1 MQPHNPSHFSDT
13 FLHLPAEKQARIF
26 RAAGEAFA
34 LQGYETAKMSAI
46 AQGAEVSVGSL
57 YQYFEN
63 KQALYLAVMHNSIAE
78 MEALLTALSQ
88 TREDIIVKAERIIRE
103 IQRFSR
109 KEQLLIKLYQG
120 ATAQTD
126 PGLAARLAAE
136 IESVT
141 ARIYRQ
147 AIREAQA
154 SGDVRA
160 DIDADFT
167 AYMLN
172 SFFIMLQFTYSCE
185 YHTERLKIYAGADA
199 LNQDDFVVAQML
211 KFFKAALK

>member
-1 MQPHNPSHFSDT
+1 MSRNSPFSAT
-13 FLHLPAEKQARIF
+13 FGHLPAEKQARIF
-26 RAAGEAFA
+26 RAAGEEFA
-34 LQGYETAKMSAI
+34 LRGYEATKMSAV
-46 AQGAEVSVGSL
+46 AKAAGVSVGSL

-63 KQALYLAVMHNSIAE
+63 KQALYLAVIHNSIAG
-78 MEALLTALSQ
+78 MEELLTALSQ
-88 TREDIIVKAERIIRE
+88 TREDILVKAERIIRE

-109 KEQLLIKLYQG
+109 KERLLIKLYQG
-120 ATAQTD
+120 ATAQND
-126 PGLAARLAAE
+126 PDLAARLAAE

-154 SGDVRA
+154 AGDIRM
-160 DIDADFT
+160 DIDADFA

-172 SFFIMLQFTYSCE
+172 SFFMMLQFSYSCE
-185 YHTERLKIYAGADA
+185 YHTKRLKIYAGAEA
-199 LNQDDFVVAQML
+199 LSQDDFVVEQML